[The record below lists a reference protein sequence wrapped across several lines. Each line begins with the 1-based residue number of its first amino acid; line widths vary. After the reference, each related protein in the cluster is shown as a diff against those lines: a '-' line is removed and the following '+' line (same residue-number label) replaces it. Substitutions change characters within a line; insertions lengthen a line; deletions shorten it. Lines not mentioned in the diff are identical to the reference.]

1 MDLGSLRANIV
12 GEVVVGYSS
21 GPGLSHSIDRGGI
34 GRRVIVVGLSSLT
47 AHIAKKVVVGL

>member
-1 MDLGSLRANIV
+1 MGFSSHSKHRGGIGRRAIVVGLGSLRANIV

-34 GRRVIVVGLSSLT
+34 GRRV
-47 AHIAKKVVVGL
+47 